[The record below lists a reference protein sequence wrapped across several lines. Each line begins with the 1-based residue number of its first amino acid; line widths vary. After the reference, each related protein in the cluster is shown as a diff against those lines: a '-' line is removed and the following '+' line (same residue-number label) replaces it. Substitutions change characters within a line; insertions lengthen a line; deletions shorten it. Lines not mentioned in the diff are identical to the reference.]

1 MTTVLVYTRVADVRD
16 QVRRALG
23 RSPGVGVDDITY
35 LMADAGDQVVRAV
48 EEGLADLLV
57 LDGEAWPTGGLGLCR
72 ELKNSAI
79 DCPPTIVLIARA
91 DDRWLGRWS
100 QADAVLTHPANP
112 GELAR
117 TVVELL
123 VGPAAGVGIKSPTAT
138 TAAGRQEEHA

>member
-23 RSPGVGVDDITY
+23 RSPGAGVDDITY
-35 LMADAGDQVVRAV
+35 LMADTGDQVVRAV
-48 EEGLADLLV
+48 EEGLVDLLV

-72 ELKNSAI
+72 ELKNSDI

-100 QADAVLTHPANP
+100 QADAVLAHPANP
-112 GELAR
+112 GELTR

-123 VGPAAGVGIKSPTAT
+123 VGAAEPAGSLLSAS